1 MKKKPSMNGF
11 LKVVSIVVAAGTLIS
26 AIFAKDEHEE
36 YEKMM
41 DEKIAK
47 ALSENK

>member
-1 MKKKPSMNGF
+1 MQNKINMDGF
-11 LKVVSIVVAAGTLIS
+11 LKAVGIVVAAGGLLS
-26 AIFAKDEHEE
+26 AIFAKDEKKE

-47 ALSENK
+47 ALSEKK